1 MPIPL
6 RAVYTARERFLC
18 DGVLG
23 EDLVAR
29 VRPEVLVSWR
39 RSRLSGARPDVP
51 TLRADNAAP
60 ADHPLIVAAEPVLA
74 HLAER
79 FSGLRAGVLLSDRN
93 ARILRRWVA
102 PDSGILPH
110 MDRIASLEGSSGTEE
125 WIGTNGIGTVAED
138 RRARMVV
145 GPEHYAEVLSNFMCV
160 GAPII
165 NPLTHKLEGVVTLNS
180 DVEAASPLLTPL
192 MTSTAREIEQRL
204 LEHASH
210 RERVLL
216 DAFLTANRSG
226 GSVAVVGEEVFMA
239 GPRASRML
247 DGVDHLMLWELVSD
261 AVVGQRS
268 GRPDRAILIP
278 AGDRVVALRCSA
290 MLEEGCLLGAL
301 IAVEE
306 IPPQVGPLD
315 LPLAN
320 PAGDEPVAA
329 TARVTPADDWAPRA
343 TLPGRS
349 SVWQS
354 VLAVAS
360 LHRLTDLPLLIVGEP
375 GTGKLALLRA
385 MFGDPED
392 GAMTIVDCTTAVE
405 DRKGLLTRT
414 RSALSGMAPV
424 VVLRHL
430 DAVDDEVATALCIQ
444 LEQVTGPESPRVVAT
459 ATADDEWASMA
470 PRRRLLDHL
479 SLARI
484 ELPPLRE
491 RREDIKDLIATIV
504 ERRVGRERLRFSQ
517 AALLAMT
524 RAHWPGNVR
533 QLESVVLG
541 LVAIAGPR
549 EVSVEM
555 LPTALSHYSSR
566 RELTTMEQA
575 ELDAIMSA
583 IKRSEGNKVV
593 AARIL
598 GISRSTLYRKMR
610 TYKLDPGKY
619 FF

>member
-1 MPIPL
+1 
-6 RAVYTARERFLC
+6 
-18 DGVLG
+18 
-23 EDLVAR
+23 
-29 VRPEVLVSWR
+29 
-39 RSRLSGARPDVP
+39 
-51 TLRADNAAP
+51 
-60 ADHPLIVAAEPVLA
+60 
-74 HLAER
+74 
-79 FSGLRAGVLLSDRN
+79 
-93 ARILRRWVA
+93 
-102 PDSGILPH
+102 
-110 MDRIASLEGSSGTEE
+110 
-125 WIGTNGIGTVAED
+125 
-138 RRARMVV
+138 
-145 GPEHYAEVLSNFMCV
+145 
-160 GAPII
+160 
-165 NPLTHKLEGVVTLNS
+165 
-180 DVEAASPLLTPL
+180 
-192 MTSTAREIEQRL
+192 
-204 LEHASH
+204 
-210 RERVLL
+210 
-216 DAFLTANRSG
+216 
-226 GSVAVVGEEVFMA
+226 VGEEVFMA

-555 LPTALSHYSSR
+555 LPTALGHYSSR